1 MNKSSAER
9 EGTRYGPATA
19 LLKDE
24 HDLILR
30 GLAVLEK
37 VAARLAQGEAVA
49 AGTVEKLVEFFRNFA
64 DRCHHGKEEAM
75 LFPALES
82 AGLPRDGG
90 PTGVMCFEHE
100 EGRACVRA
108 IGGAAARLAKDPTA
122 GREIVQHAR
131 QFIALL
137 RAHIEKENNV
147 LFVMADSILPQE
159 AQRELFQQYDRF
171 TEEQAGCRIADEP
184 TALIRELEA
193 AV

>member
-1 MNKSSAER
+1 MSPAQH
-9 EGTRYGPATA
+9 GDTAYGPATA
-19 LLKDE
+19 LLKEE

-30 GLAVLEK
+30 GLTVLER
-37 VAARLAQGEAVA
+37 VAARLAEGRPVA
-49 AGTVEKLVEFFRNFA
+49 PETLAKLVGFFRNFA

-90 PTGVMCFEHE
+90 PTGVMCMEHE
-100 EGRACVRA
+100 DGRACVQG
-108 IGGAAARLAKDPTA
+108 IAAATARLARDPA
-122 GREIVQHAR
+122 AAQEVVQHAR
-131 QFIALL
+131 QFVALL

-147 LFVMADSILPQE
+147 LFIMADSILSPENQQALFARY
-159 AQRELFQQYDRF
+159 AQF
-171 TEEQAGCRIADEP
+171 TEEQAGCRIHEEP